1 MAQKRTSNGA
11 PSVNITF
18 PGGHKDTLILKK
30 FYANEE
36 EKKLDAEQCNY
47 SGHLFSEPEACI
59 AMTGCVGHEDVE
71 FTIFSRQ
78 LNQSYLFKWNKE
90 GNVEVLDDFSQVC
103 ISMLVI
109 ENMIS
114 IQF

>member
-36 EKKLDAEQCNY
+36 ERKSGDEQCNY
-47 SGHLFSEPEACI
+47 SGHLLNEPEACVS
-59 AMTGCVGHEDVE
+59 MTGCVEQEDVE
-71 FTIFSRQ
+71 FTIFSNHSREATM
-78 LNQSYLFKWNKE
+78 FKWTKD
-90 GNVEVLDDFSQVC
+90 GNVVILDSPGMVND
-103 ISMLVI
+103 LLY
-109 ENMIS
+109 
-114 IQF
+114 